1 MYRRFTCI
9 ILMVLC
15 LILPI
20 ACEAGFQVELYDVDK
35 KAVGDY
41 LMSDMVLRGYNI
53 LSSQESQVAFR
64 KDVTNI
70 WAQVLLGSRFN
81 GTPELRAYFNLVP
94 MNGGVLVTADVRIV
108 TNPNSGFEHYTVITN
123 KEWQQYLD
131 IMKQYFNG
139 YIGYGF
145 SYAPSKKDDCLQVV
159 SVIPGGPIDRAG
171 IRVGD
176 LISTV
181 HGAVVGDVSMKKIN
195 EILESGGM
203 GTSIQ
208 LIVRNPLKDK
218 AVIVAKEAFP
228 PTYRKPVA
236 KSVVK
241 ESTAVYGIQNGERDK
256 DGNIPIISVTPGS
269 SAEQMGIKPGDKIIS
284 IGGIPC
290 SSYTPDTFAAAFAG
304 PAGSKIRLTIAAS
317 PEQPERSVVLEKTA
331 IIPRGNL

>member
-1 MYRRFTCI
+1 MFRKLTCI
-9 ILMVLC
+9 LLIALC
-15 LILPI
+15 LTLPI
-20 ACEAGFQVELYDVDK
+20 ACEAVFQVEIKDVDK
-35 KAVGDY
+35 KAVGEY
-41 LMSDMVLRGYNI
+41 LMSDMVLSGYNI
-53 LSSQESQVAFR
+53 LSSLESQVAFR

-81 GTPELRAYFNLVP
+81 GTPELRAYFNMVP

-131 IMKQYFNG
+131 LVQRYFNG
-139 YIGYGF
+139 YVGYGF
-145 SYAPSKKDDCLQVV
+145 SYATSKKDDCLQVV
-159 SVIPGGPIDRAG
+159 SVVPGGPIDRAG

-176 LISTV
+176 LISSV
-181 HGAVVGDVSMKKIN
+181 HGTAVGDVSMKKIN
-195 EILESGGM
+195 DIIESGGM

-218 AVIVAKEAFP
+218 AVIVTKASFP
-228 PTYRKPVA
+228 PAYQKPVV
-236 KSVVK
+236 KSANK
-241 ESTAVYGIQNGERDK
+241 EPNAVYGIQNGERDK

-269 SAEQMGIKPGDKIIS
+269 SAEQMGIKAGDRITLIN
-284 IGGIPC
+284 GIPC

-304 PAGSKIRLTIAAS
+304 PAGSKIRLTLAAS
-317 PEQPERSVVLEKTA
+317 AEQPDRSVVLEKTV